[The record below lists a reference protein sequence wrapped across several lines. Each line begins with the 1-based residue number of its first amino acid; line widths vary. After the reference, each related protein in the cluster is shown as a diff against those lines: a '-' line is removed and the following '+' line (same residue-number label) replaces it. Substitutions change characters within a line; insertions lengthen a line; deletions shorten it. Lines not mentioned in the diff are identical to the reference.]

1 MNTKIAVIGE
11 CMLELSAPAHANSSS
26 VRSSS
31 LSYGGDT
38 LNTSVYLSRLGV
50 GVEYITALGDDSMS
64 DWLLEQW
71 RAEGVGVSHV
81 QRYVDSVPGLYMI
94 ELDESGERSF
104 LYWRKDSPATR
115 LFNQAESAS
124 KLFAELQ
131 NCAWIYLSG
140 ITLALYPDA
149 ARERLF
155 ESLQQ
160 YRTQGGKIIFDN
172 NYRPTQWSDRA
183 ITHAVF
189 DKMYAL
195 TDIALPS
202 VEDEL
207 LVTGLSSEED
217 VVKRLTDFGIGEIVL
232 KMGEKSCLVLNESVS
247 EYVDTEEVSVVDTTS
262 AGDSFNAG
270 YIAARLRGQSAVASC
285 TVGHRL
291 ASTVIQHKG
300 AIIPAT
306 AMPNIE
312 L

>member
-1 MNTKIAVIGE
+1 MCI
-11 CMLELSAPAHANSSS
+11 
-26 VRSSS
+26 R
-31 LSYGGDT
+31 D
-38 LNTSVYLSRLGV
+38 R
-50 GVEYITALGDDSMS
+50 
-64 DWLLEQW
+64 
-71 RAEGVGVSHV
+71 
-81 QRYVDSVPGLYMI
+81 
-94 ELDESGERSF
+94 
-104 LYWRKDSPATR
+104 
-115 LFNQAESAS
+115 
-124 KLFAELQ
+124 
-131 NCAWIYLSG
+131 
-140 ITLALYPDA
+140 
-149 ARERLF
+149 
-155 ESLQQ
+155 
-160 YRTQGGKIIFDN
+160 
-172 NYRPTQWSDRA
+172 WSDRA

-285 TVGHRL
+285 AVGHRL